1 MLFVVVGLIFVS
13 IGVVAGIRFA
23 SRGAKSKGVAIT
35 VCAISV
41 LAGLAL
47 IFSDSVE
54 ELAFA
59 GVGSIRFARREAETE
74 LAEIRVIRGEI
85 EEIRNASL
93 DLQTA
98 AESAA
103 GRITELE
110 AASQAADDIIL
121 HMSATVDFMSTVAAA
136 ENDSRVAYDKLKS
149 IAEDLS
155 SAFKE
160 DAEAAWK
167 RIAQQH
173 SQPFFYSN
181 LAVPWLPEVKP
192 EDLSMRELLEG
203 YSAASVEIRP
213 ALVEYI
219 WKRQDLPLGQRMAF
233 LADVIERDT
242 SLQAVEYAARYFAQG
257 AELEAGPMEI
267 ERLLEWWDAH
277 RSEYD

>member
-1 MLFVVVGLIFVS
+1 MLFLVMGFILVS
-13 IGVVAGIRFA
+13 IGVVAGICFA
-23 SRGAKSKGVAIT
+23 SRGAKSKGIAIA
-35 VCAISV
+35 VCVISV
-41 LAGLAL
+41 LAGLTL
-47 IFSDSVE
+47 LFRDSVE

-59 GVGSIRFARREAETE
+59 GVGSIRFARHEAETD
-74 LAEIRVIRGEI
+74 LAEIKVMRGEI
-85 EEIRNASL
+85 EKIRNASL
-93 DLQTA
+93 DLQA
-98 AESAA
+98 VAESAT

-110 AASQAADDIIL
+110 SASQAANDIIL
-121 HMSATVDFMSTVAAA
+121 HMSAIMDFMSTVAAA

-149 IAEDLS
+149 IAQDPS

-167 RIAQQH
+167 RIARQH
-173 SQPFFYSN
+173 SQPFYRSN

-192 EDLSMRELLEG
+192 EDLSMRELSEG
-203 YSAASVEIRP
+203 YSAASVDIRP

-242 SLQAVEYAARYFAQG
+242 SLQAVECAARYFAQG